1 MRRGIDWR
9 APLRRSSALAWLI
22 LAFAPQP
29 VAAAVVAVDDLGQ
42 KVRLEKPAS
51 RIISFAPHV
60 TELLFAIG
68 AGEKIVGVVKHSDYP
83 EQAKRIP
90 EIGMNRAA
98 DLERIVSMQPD
109 LIIAWLHASS
119 MKQLDRLRSTGIPV
133 YYSNPQTLEAIARDG
148 DRLGTLAGTEG
159 EAARWAEQFRQ
170 RHQRLMSRYA
180 HRSKVKV
187 FYQMWPRPL
196 YTLNREHFVSDLLAT
211 CGATNVFGSL
221 PVIAP
226 VVNTEAVL
234 RANPQAIIGAIPGTE
249 LQSQWGQWKDVDAV
263 RLGNLFSVNADLT
276 HRAGPRAMDG
286 AEALCERI
294 DEARR
299 RIAQNSGRRP

>member
-1 MRRGIDWR
+1 MKRF
-9 APLRRSSALAWLI
+9 SALVWLI

-29 VAAAVVAVDDLGQ
+29 AAAAVEAVDDLGQ
-42 KVRLEKPAS
+42 QVRLEKPAS

-90 EIGMNRAA
+90 EIGTNQAA

-119 MKQLDRLRSTGIPV
+119 IKQLERLRSTGIPV

-148 DRLGTLAGTEG
+148 DRLGTLAGTEA

-170 RHQRLMSRYA
+170 RHQRLLSRYA
-180 HRSKVKV
+180 HRGKIRV
-187 FYQMWPRPL
+187 FYEVWPRPL

-234 RANPQAIIGAIPGTE
+234 QANPQVIIGAIPGTE
-249 LQSQWGQWKDVDAV
+249 LQSQWGQWKDMDAV
-263 RLGNLFSVNADLT
+263 RLGNLFTVNADLT

-286 AEALCERI
+286 AETLCEKI

-299 RIAQNSGRRP
+299 RIAQDSGRRP

>member
-1 MRRGIDWR
+1 M
-9 APLRRSSALAWLI
+9 LL
-22 LAFAPQP
+22 FAPQAA
-29 VAAAVVAVDDLGQ
+29 AAAVEAVDDLGQ
-42 KVRLEKPAS
+42 TVRLEKPAS

-68 AGEKIVGVVKHSDYP
+68 AGRKIVGVVRHSDYP
-83 EQAKRIP
+83 EEAKRIS
-90 EIGMNRAA
+90 EIGENRAA

-133 YYSNPQTLEAIARDG
+133 YYNNPQTLEAIARDG
-148 DRLGTLAGTEG
+148 ERLGRLAGTQA
-159 EAARWAEQFRQ
+159 EAARWAQQFRQ
-170 RHQRLMSRYA
+170 RHQRLKSRYA
-180 HRSKVKV
+180 DRSKVRV
-187 FYQMWPRPL
+187 FYQVWARPL
-196 YTLNREHFVSDLLAT
+196 YTLNREHFVSDLLGT

-221 PVIAP
+221 AVIAP

-234 RANPQAIIGAIPGTE
+234 QASPQAIIGATQGAE
-249 LQSQWGQWKDVDAV
+249 LRAQWGQWKDVDAV
-263 RLGNLFSVNADLT
+263 RLQNIFSVNADLT

-286 AEALCERI
+286 AEALCGMI

-299 RIAQNSGRRP
+299 RIAQDSGRRP